1 MVSVGYKLGKW
12 FEDLHQAIMKRAAAC
27 EVDDERKSSKPRF
40 NGPSFP
46 FDNHLDQN
54 PFDIFENGPNP
65 AGFIRGKFFMVWR
78 PSTSAQKFLAV
89 VEVAPEPSLK
99 YTDSRTVRFQVEFS
113 GRCAKFFHVFA
124 DSISV
129 ATHFILSLEGAHLD
143 KRSSSVGLPM
153 TIGFPDGVKIKCTQS
168 HKEVVIDTWMS
179 TFFLPCL
186 SIWINFVQISG
197 KIRRS
202 TRRKLVLDP
211 LSDVGTAFFDQ

>member
-1 MVSVGYKLGKW
+1 
-12 FEDLHQAIMKRAAAC
+12 MKRAADC
-27 EVDDERKSSKPRF
+27 EADDERKSSKPRF
-40 NGPSFP
+40 NDPSFP

-54 PFDIFENGPNP
+54 PFDILENGPNP

-78 PSTSAQKFLAV
+78 PTTSAQKFLAV

-113 GRCAKFFHVFA
+113 GRCAKFFHIFA

-129 ATHFILSLEGAHLD
+129 ATHFILSLEGAHLE

-153 TIGFPDGVKIKCTQS
+153 TIGFSDGVKIKCTQS

-186 SIWINFVQISG
+186 SLWINLYKISG
-197 KIRRS
+197 KVRRS
-202 TRRKLVLDP
+202 TRCKLVLDP
-211 LSDVGTAFFDQ
+211 LSDIETAFSDQ